1 MWGSLPK
8 KKKTVN
14 GLIQLLNFVKTF
26 FIDGWMGPKFIR
38 DNRLSSKT
46 LKTLS
51 VSHLP
56 QEPFLLYLRMAGN
69 LTLTCSS
76 DFYWDN
82 HDTLTRNFFIVSPLL
97 STFWLT
103 KTLIRRFN
111 FNSIMRFL
119 VSSGRRQLKKWANI
133 GFGLCWFLFGWS
145 LSCSVLRWARLI
157 WKSISSKEYGRSSS
171 HVMKLIRSREASSYG
186 SFWIPGMFL
195 KTSVD
200 LIARFWRSFNSIS
213 LVFIWACSFVIS
225 TSCSSLISAFSVVN
239 ISSRIQSCC
248 SSIFLMP
255 LAFLRPI
262 SRAILG
268 APSTSVHCECP
279 LPLVPGPR
287 SSG

>member
-1 MWGSLPK
+1 M
-8 KKKTVN
+8 
-14 GLIQLLNFVKTF
+14 NFVKTF

-103 KTLIRRFN
+103 KTLIRRFE

-119 VSSGRRQLKKWANI
+119 NFFGEAPIKKMGKHWLWALLIFVWMVLVVFSASMGSANLKIDFFKRIWEIQLTCNEANQ
-133 GFGLCWFLFGWS
+133 
-145 LSCSVLRWARLI
+145 
-157 WKSISSKEYGRSSS
+157 E
-171 HVMKLIRSREASSYG
+171 
-186 SFWIPGMFL
+186 PGG
-195 KTSVD
+195 
-200 LIARFWRSFNSIS
+200 
-213 LVFIWACSFVIS
+213 
-225 TSCSSLISAFSVVN
+225 
-239 ISSRIQSCC
+239 
-248 SSIFLMP
+248 IFLW
-255 LAFLRPI
+255 F
-262 SRAILG
+262 ILD
-268 APSTSVHCECP
+268 TWNVFKD
-279 LPLVPGPR
+279 
-287 SSG
+287 